1 MPASDA
7 TEHHQTGLPARG
19 TLPSADG
26 QVGASPTALPRA
38 HGFERVRLGLHPLL
52 TCLLFCTGDWALL
65 SALPLLKL
73 SFSAE
78 IWFPVLASV
87 LVRLA
92 LLVVLLGAA
101 LLVRWRSGRMD
112 RQPYPRLLPAL
123 YLLTQLSLTLVQAYA
138 YVVEPLWVE
147 TTELSLRSAELDPS
161 APTVRIVLLG
171 DLHIERSSY
180 REAYV
185 VRQVNA
191 LGPDLIVLSGDYL
204 NLSRLADPVSAE
216 HFRQFVGQLHAPYG
230 IYAVRGSVEPSPAF
244 MEELVNDTP
253 VVWLEQEAAM
263 LDVRGQRIAL
273 VGVACS
279 HIRSLDAARFAQA
292 ANSAPQDAFTVLL
305 YHSPDLIAEAST
317 RQVDLYLAGHTH
329 GGQIR
334 LPFYG
339 AVVTGSVYGK
349 RYEAGLFHRKGT
361 TMYVTRGLGFEGGP
375 MPRARFLS
383 RPEVVSLDLGGQP

>member
-1 MPASDA
+1 VPASDA
-7 TEHHQTGLPARG
+7 TEHHQTRLPARG
-19 TLPSADG
+19 TLPCADG

-38 HGFERVRLGLHPLL
+38 HGFQRVRLRLHPLPA
-52 TCLLFCTGDWALL
+52 CLLFCTGDWALL

-78 IWFPVLASV
+78 IWFP
-87 LVRLA
+87 
-92 LLVVLLGAA
+92 
-101 LLVRWRSGRMD
+101 D

-244 MEELVNDTP
+244 MEQLVNDTP